1 MPDRRPVSAMITRTQ
16 ERPFA
21 MIDSPADHDPFRIRG
36 IEQLLT
42 LFNGGAFIEDLMA
55 RHAELMVD
63 LRAHLEAHGTKGC
76 EGSLILRIDY
86 APGKSGD
93 VAMGARFEVKGPKAP
108 AASAA
113 AYVDEDGRLTLFSP
127 LMARMSNP
135 VRDVNYDPATGEIRN
150 PKGPR

>member
-1 MPDRRPVSAMITRTQ
+1 MTDTAT
-16 ERPFA
+16 
-21 MIDSPADHDPFRIRG
+21 DHDPFRIRG
-36 IEQLLT
+36 FEQLLA
-42 LFNGGAFIEDLMA
+42 LFNGGAFLSDLMD

-63 LRAHLEAHGTKGC
+63 LRAHLEEHGVKGC

-93 VAMGARFEVKGPKAP
+93 VAMGAKFEVKGPKTP
-108 AASAA
+108 AANAA

-127 LMARMSNP
+127 LMARMANP

-150 PKGPR
+150 PKGPRS